1 MNPSQNL
8 ALNLVSSPNLAATQ
22 DLTPDQV
29 IPNQINNI
37 PTRIREAKEF
47 LQKNP
52 KEHLITVARIY
63 NLSESTLRS
72 SISRSRTMKHGGH
85 NQILEEYQKQ
95 ALHLFIRSLLAC
107 QIQPTYQLIYNAI
120 CGLKHAQN
128 PNLKPPSLSWFSRW
142 WKQNELHK
150 IKAKPL
156 AIVHLTAQQEQEII
170 CWFKEYQTTIKKY
183 GIKRRNIVNFD
194 EAGFR
199 VGCPKG
205 QYLLVPTD
213 VLQVSS

>member
-1 MNPSQNL
+1 MINRLIVGYVTPARPPTARSLVVGKSKCAFQASARSQRVLNNIFFVTEITTQCKISYKYYQQLPCINYKSLNFTEITNLSPVMNPSQNL
-8 ALNLVSSPNLAATQ
+8 ALNLFSSANLAATQ

-95 ALHLFIRSLLAC
+95 ALHLFIQLLLAC
-107 QIQPTYQLIYNAI
+107 QIQPTY
-120 CGLKHAQN
+120 
-128 PNLKPPSLSWFSRW
+128 
-142 WKQNELHK
+142 
-150 IKAKPL
+150 
-156 AIVHLTAQQEQEII
+156 
-170 CWFKEYQTTIKKY
+170 
-183 GIKRRNIVNFD
+183 
-194 EAGFR
+194 
-199 VGCPKG
+199 
-205 QYLLVPTD
+205 
-213 VLQVSS
+213 

>member
-1 MNPSQNL
+1 MNSSQNL
-8 ALNLVSSPNLAATQ
+8 ALNLALSPATR
-22 DLTPDQV
+22 DLTPDQDITPDQ
-29 IPNQINNI
+29 IPNQINDI
-37 PTRIREAKEF
+37 PTCIRKVKEF

-95 ALHLFIRSLLAC
+95 ALHLFIQLLLAC

-120 CGLKHAQN
+120 CGLKHTQN
-128 PNLKPPSLSWFSRW
+128 PNLKSSSLSWFSRW

-156 AIVHLTAQQEQEII
+156 AVVHLTAQQEQEVI
-170 CWFKEYQTTIKKY
+170 CWFREYQTTIKKY
-183 GIKRRNIVNFD
+183 RIKCERTSRLHESFKEKENNSI
-194 EAGFR
+194 E
-199 VGCPKG
+199 
-205 QYLLVPTD
+205 
-213 VLQVSS
+213 S